1 MPNENT
7 IQIKALILQT
17 SYLND
22 FLHEVNGELV
32 NHSLSILPFTC
43 SCKAGT
49 FECCKHVVAVLLFLN
64 KNPIADLESL
74 LSTDIKCQWSK
85 LRSGFISCEPT
96 SAIALHTFGR
106 HLLGN
111 SFISNQN
118 ETVQNYQLNVI
129 FTSIN
134 GHLAKLPSNEYGR
147 LLSLKDKTFWESCK
161 QFRITGSR
169 CYGLYTFN
177 KTQKTDEQWSLK
189 LNKYFWP
196 NSFTNKCVKHGNEYE
211 STARNI
217 YARHTNQKILECG
230 LITNTNNPWLGYTPD
245 GVIVN
250 CENKPIKLIEIKC
263 PLK

>member
-1 MPNENT
+1 MLSSHP
-7 IQIKALILQT
+7 LMDILQN
-17 SYLND
+17 YPVMNMGD
-22 FLHEVNGELV
+22 
-32 NHSLSILPFTC
+32 
-43 SCKAGT
+43 
-49 FECCKHVVAVLLFLN
+49 CCKKFYYS
-64 KNPIADLESL
+64 K
-74 LSTDIKCQWSK
+74 LSTYTNEI
-85 LRSGFISCEPT
+85 L
-96 SAIALHTFGR
+96 
-106 HLLGN
+106 N
-111 SFISNQN
+111 S
-118 ETVQNYQLNVI
+118 
-129 FTSIN
+129 
-134 GHLAKLPSNEYGR
+134 
-147 LLSLKDKTFWESCK
+147 SLKDKTFWESCK

-263 PLK
+263 PLKVKVHV